1 MKTVFITGTTG
12 LLGTNLVHKLLAEGY
27 GVIGLVRNKS
37 AYRGMEHPNLELIE
51 GTLFSDLTEVLQKVD
66 IVVHAAAETRQSL
79 TRYSQYYNVNRNATV
94 LLYNTS
100 VHCNVGHFIFI
111 SSANTSGYGTK
122 ENPGVECSPVR
133 SPFDRSLYSRSKV
146 EAENYILNSSNA
158 MKVTV
163 LNPTFMIGAWDSK
176 PSSGKIILMVWK
188 KRIALFPP
196 GGKNFVHVEDVADA
210 VIRCAELGISGEK
223 YIISGENLSYREF
236 FTKVTEIAQQ
246 KTLLIQI
253 PKLVMLVLGYL
264 GECIRLAGIETSIGI
279 TNMKILCINNFYCNN
294 KSVRDL
300 GLNYREIVLAISDA
314 LDYFNKDC
322 LKSKI

>member
-1 MKTVFITGTTG
+1 MKTVFITGISG
-12 LLGTNLVHKLLAEGY
+12 LLGTNLAHQLLENGY
-27 GVIGLVRNKS
+27 RVIGLVRKRTS
-37 AYRGMEHPNLELIE
+37 YHGMEHPNLELVE

-79 TRYSQYYNVNRNATV
+79 TKYSHYYEINRNATI

-100 VHCNVGHFIFI
+100 IYCNVGHFIFI

-122 ENPGVECSPVR
+122 EKPGDECSPVR

-146 EAENYILNSSNA
+146 EAENYILNSSHA
-158 MKVTV
+158 MKITI

-196 GGKNFVHVEDVADA
+196 GGKNFVHVADVANA
-210 VIRCAELGISGEK
+210 VVRCAEQGISGEK

-236 FTKVTEIAQQ
+236 FTKVTRITQQ
-246 KTLLIQI
+246 KTLLIRI
-253 PKLVMLVLGYL
+253 PRLVMLVLGYI
-264 GECIRLAGIETSIGI
+264 GECIRLIGIETSIGI
-279 TNMKILCINNFYCNN
+279 TNMRILCVNNFYCNN
-294 KSVRDL
+294 KSVHDL
-300 GLNYREIVLAISDA
+300 GLNYRKIDLAISDA
-314 LDYFNKDC
+314 VEYFKNH
-322 LKSKI
+322 